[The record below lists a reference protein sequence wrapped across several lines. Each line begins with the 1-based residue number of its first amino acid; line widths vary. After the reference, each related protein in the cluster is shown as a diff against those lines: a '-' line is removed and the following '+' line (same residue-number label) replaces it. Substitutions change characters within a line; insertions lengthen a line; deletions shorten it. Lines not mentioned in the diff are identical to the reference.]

1 MRFVNQGLDLGDR
14 MTAALAIH
22 VHSPEARNA
31 EVVHALVAAEGR
43 QVVFTLLTLLARL
56 DDLRESCKPSLTS
69 TKSEQKNKKDAEVH
83 EIQKRSDIR

>member
-43 QVVFTLLTLLARL
+43 QIVFALLTLLARL
-56 DDLRESCKPSLTS
+56 DDLSGIDPLSLQT
-69 TKSEQKNKKDAEVH
+69 TTCVKSDGQNSLKFRH
-83 EIQKRSDIR
+83 FTWY